1 MELVCKKGC
10 VIMNEI
16 QKEMVKNIDWTDI
29 NQEWSLYKF
38 LLDQPL
44 SANQINNMIY
54 YIVNEIRKK
63 EIMICKLK
71 EKDKHIDTSQYEY
84 EIDYAKSIL
93 GLNDKPCVSDYKFY
107 QEIKKQ
113 KGGVKHEIL

>member
-1 MELVCKKGC
+1 
-10 VIMNEI
+10 MNEM
-16 QKEMVKNIDWTDI
+16 QKEMANNIDWTD
-29 NQEWSLYKF
+29 QHQVWSLSKF

-63 EIMICKLK
+63 EIIIVKLK

-84 EIDYAKSIL
+84 EIDCAKSIL
-93 GLNDKPCVSDYKFY
+93 GLNDKPCISDYKFY
-107 QEIKKQ
+107 QEIKNRK
-113 KGGVKHEIL
+113 KV